1 MKTLI
6 GVRKEEG
13 IFILSFET
21 EKRHLRLDLRILKNA
36 FQCHVHRTIFAIKH
50 DRNVQFSLNLSNYV
64 FHGFQHQLPLA
75 MALLKRAGVF
85 TLDLISPII
94 IYNI

>member
-50 DRNVQFSLNLSNYV
+50 DRNV

-75 MALLKRAGVF
+75 MALLRRAGVF